1 VPVSTLDK
9 KLVHSLPV
17 GDLAVET
24 RAISNIIAK
33 LEASNGA
40 AIIVDG
46 GANRSSWAPFVDPL
60 VDALK
65 VPVFV
70 TCLGKGAV
78 DESSPYFGGAYGGID
93 SWPNVAKMVESSDC
107 ILWLGRLPS
116 DFNTYVRLIVITIE
130 ILLMSFFYF
139 FLAVELLQNMSI
151 LLLSL
156 TFNASRLR

>member
-24 RAISNIIAK
+24 QVISDIIAK
-33 LEASNGA
+33 LEASSSA
-40 AIIVDG
+40 AIIFDC

-93 SWPNVAKMVESSDC
+93 SWPNVVKMVESSDY

-116 DFNTYVRLIVITIE
+116 DFNTYVRLVVITTE
-130 ILLMSFFYF
+130 LLVMSFFYLF
-139 FLAVELLQNMSI
+139 FLQWSFYRTCQ
-151 LLLSL
+151 S
-156 TFNASRLR
+156 FHCH